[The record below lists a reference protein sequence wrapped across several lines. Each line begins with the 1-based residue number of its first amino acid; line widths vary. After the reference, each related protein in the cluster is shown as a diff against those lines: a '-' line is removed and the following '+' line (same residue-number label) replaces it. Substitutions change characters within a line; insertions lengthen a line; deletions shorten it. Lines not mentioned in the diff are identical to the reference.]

1 MIFLMM
7 FFYFCAALALK
18 FDAKAH
24 FHQAQAELAIAKDDD
39 VLEGFGAVIKRL
51 NLAKA
56 QAEAAAASAKARATR
71 VDDAALVAE
80 LGSLVGEIEALLA
93 PTVRSNSSIY
103 FEKVDTATLAVVAG
117 KVLVKVEPYAMD
129 STVEGA
135 LYFFFIV

>member
-1 MIFLMM
+1 M
-7 FFYFCAALALK
+7 
-18 FDAKAH
+18 
-24 FHQAQAELAIAKDDD
+24 
-39 VLEGFGAVIKRL
+39 